1 MWIYIILFFVA
12 AMLGFLYG
20 KKMHLKQL
28 SQVLLT
34 TGFLPFDK
42 VSKVVEIVRTYKKTE
57 REVKKATREEYK
69 KMLVKNQI
77 SQMRS
82 EDKTDKEVEQN
93 G

>member
-20 KKMHLKQL
+20 KKVHLKQL
-28 SQVLLT
+28 SQVLLN
-34 TGFLPFDK
+34 TGVPFEK
-42 VSKVVEIVRTYKKTE
+42 ASKVVEIVRTYKKTE
-57 REVKKATREEYK
+57 REATREEYK

>member
-28 SQVLLT
+28 SQVLLN
-34 TGFLPFDK
+34 TGVPFEK
-42 VSKVVEIVRTYKKTE
+42 ASKVVEIVRTYKKTE